1 MPTRD
6 VNTFEFLNAIFA
18 GLEGYVEFRIIGKG
32 ITDQLFVS
40 VPDILKSYT
49 TVIEPRLR
57 KVNMGN
63 TALNV
68 NRANIYFG
76 VNPRTEKIGDAAHV
90 KTCRILWADLD
101 YTEREYIEKNATVL
115 KALGLYPNII
125 VHSGHGWHFYWLL
138 IEQVDPEEAG
148 RVMKTISRV
157 LASDP
162 KVTDAPR
169 IMRLPNFWNV
179 KANPLMCRVVHFD
192 LSKLRNLSDF
202 EPLETVATGEIPPS
216 LAHKQKKES
225 IVAKDDGDR
234 TIMGLVARAVI
245 PFWTSGARHALA
257 VGLAGLLRKDGIS
270 KDEATLI
277 MRKIAAATKDDE
289 VDDRTR
295 AVEDTYSKPINEVS
309 ASSVIFETLQ
319 DSGKEFL
326 KSYNSAV
333 RTIPPEPVERTVS
346 PDFNLYDCV
355 PPGSII
361 EKHVH
366 FAASK
371 TDAPIQYHAAAIITI
386 CAAAL
391 GNRTFIEF
399 HGKRLFPTMYTMIC
413 GPSTRFR
420 KSTSIGLATDVSFET
435 EIENFSENSTPEQ
448 MYARMAPEECEW
460 REDGKKKIPVAW
472 RGSPQGLITHAE
484 FTQFLEASTKGYMS
498 DARSLMMHLYDGTRA
513 TRETKSHGRYYI
525 ENPAVSM
532 LCGVTLSAIKTFCS
546 KTDAGSGFLS
556 RFFVVMPPRNH
567 TNKFGLDQPDPGM
580 ISLRRDVAERVNLM
594 SMYKHNDQPVPMT
607 FDAQDVLMEFE
618 EWINEKIKKVEYSP
632 LAILDSFYARL
643 ATTAYKIALVY
654 SATREIPIASVEKE
668 DAELAVGF
676 CRWAA
681 RNLDSFYADTKS
693 NDGNRE
699 AGYVEQVLI
708 AARGYVT
715 KSGQK
720 SGIPHGILLRN
731 SHLDRNQFQNAINTL
746 LECYVLLEG
755 ARGARGGRTYTINE
769 VEKSG

>member
-6 VNTFEFLNAIFA
+6 ISTFEFLNAIFA
-18 GLEGYVEFRIIGKG
+18 GLDGYVEFRLIGKG

-40 VPDILKSYT
+40 VPDVLRSYT
-49 TVIEPRLR
+49 EVVEPRLR

-63 TALNV
+63 TAMNL

-90 KTCRILWADLD
+90 KTCRVLWADLD
-101 YTEREYIEKNATVL
+101 YTEKEYIEKNATVL

-125 VHSGHGWHFYWLL
+125 IHSGHGWHFYWMLV
-138 IEQVDPEEAG
+138 EQVDPEEAG
-148 RVMKTISRV
+148 KVMKTISRV

-179 KANPLMCRVVHFD
+179 KANPLMCRVAHFD
-192 LSKLRNLSDF
+192 LSRLRNLSDF
-202 EPLETVATGEIPPS
+202 EPLETVAPGEVPPS
-216 LAHKQKKES
+216 LAHKMKKES
-225 IVAKDDGDR
+225 VVVKDDGDR
-234 TIMGLVARAVI
+234 TIIGLVARAII
-245 PFWTSGARHALA
+245 PFWKSGARHALA
-257 VGLAGLLRKDGIS
+257 IGLAGLLRKDGIS

-295 AVEDTYSKPINEVS
+295 AVDDTYSKPINEVS

-319 DSGKEFL
+319 DDGKEFL

-333 RTIPPEPVERTVS
+333 RAIPPEPVERIIS
-346 PDFNLYDCV
+346 PDFNLYECV
-355 PPGSII
+355 PSGSII
-361 EKHVH
+361 DKHVH
-366 FAASK
+366 YAASK
-371 TDAPIQYHAAAIITI
+371 TDAPVQYHAASIITI

-391 GNRTFIEF
+391 GNRTFLEF
-399 HGKRLFPTMYTMIC
+399 HGKKLFPTMYTMIC

-420 KSTSIGLATDVSFET
+420 KSTSIGLAADLSFES

-460 REDGKKKIPVAW
+460 REDGKKRIPVAW

-513 TRETKSHGRYYI
+513 TRETKTHGRYYI
-525 ENPAVSM
+525 ESPAVSM
-532 LCGVTLSAIKTFCS
+532 LCGVTLSAIKSFCS

-556 RFFVVMPPRNH
+556 RFFVVMPPRKH
-567 TNKFGLDQPDPGM
+567 TNRFGLDTPDQAM
-580 ISLRRDVAERVNLM
+580 VELRKDVAERVHLM
-594 SMYKHNDQPVPMT
+594 SVYKHADQPVPVT
-607 FDAQDVLMEFE
+607 FDAQDVLIEFE
-618 EWINEKIKKVEYSP
+618 EWINEKIKKVEYTAM
-632 LAILDSFYARL
+632 AILDSFYARL
-643 ATTAYKIALVY
+643 ATTAYKIALIY
-654 SATREIPIASVEKE
+654 SATRQIPINAVEKE
-668 DAELAVGF
+668 DAEMAVGF

-681 RNLDSFYADTKS
+681 RNLDSFYTDTRS

-699 AGYVEQVLI
+699 AGYAEQVLV
-708 AARGYVT
+708 AARGISIR
-715 KSGQK
+715 SGGK
-720 SGIPHGILLRN
+720 IPVPHRELFRQCN
-731 SHLDRNQFQNAINTL
+731 LDANQFRNAIHTL
-746 LECYVLLEG
+746 LESQRLLLG
-755 ARGARGGRTYTINE
+755 PASAKGGKTYTLNE
-769 VEKSG
+769 VERVG